1 MKQFDSVEAI
11 LDFAMER
18 EDEAASF
25 YLRLAG
31 SMDDRWMKAVFEDF
45 AREEKGHKAKLEQ
58 IKAGRLVL
66 TSSASVPDLRI
77 GDYLVDV
84 ESTETLDYQRALVLA
99 MKREKAAFKLYTH
112 LAERTDD
119 QGVRSVFLAL
129 AQEEAKHKLRF
140 EVEYDDLVL
149 REN

>member
-99 MKREKAAFKLYTH
+99 MKREKASFKLYTN
-112 LAERTDD
+112 LADRVDD
-119 QGVRSVFLAL
+119 EGLADTFRFL